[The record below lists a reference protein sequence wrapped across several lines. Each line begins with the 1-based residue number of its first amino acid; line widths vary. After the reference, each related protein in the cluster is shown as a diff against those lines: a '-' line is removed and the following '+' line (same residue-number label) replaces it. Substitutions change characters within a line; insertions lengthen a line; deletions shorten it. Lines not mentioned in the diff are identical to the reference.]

1 MITFKAEFRKGVE
14 IYFFTYTY
22 GDSSFKLGN
31 NNLIK
36 FLKLVFGWKDRSQ
49 LNIKSKYIDY
59 LREMR
64 ALSGRYDAFA
74 SYPAFIVD
82 TFTTVFLSLKE
93 NAESNG
99 VTVTVDELSQ
109 AVLNLEAKIKEF
121 EKKQELG
128 AYIFFKRGESQKN
141 LVANYGSI
149 RNWTGDTIW
158 RWTLKSNTSTSLGL
172 AFDIVDILKGEV
184 EGFKVTEEL
193 IEEYLLK
200 EYAPN

>member
-31 NNLIK
+31 DNLIK

-49 LNIKSKYIDY
+49 LNIKGKYIEF
-59 LREMR
+59 LREIR

-74 SYPAFIVD
+74 SYPAFITD

-121 EKKQELG
+121 EKKKEIG
-128 AYIFFKRGESQKN
+128 AYIFFKKGESQRN
-141 LVANYGSI
+141 LVANYGSM
-149 RNWTGDTIW
+149 RSWTGDTMW
-158 RWTLKSNTSTSLGL
+158 RWSLKSNTNTSFGL

-193 IEEYLLK
+193 IEEYL
-200 EYAPN
+200 YAPN

>member
-31 NNLIK
+31 DNLIK

-74 SYPAFIVD
+74 SYPAFIAD

-93 NAESNG
+93 NAENNG

-121 EKKQELG
+121 EKKKEIG
-128 AYIFFKRGESQKN
+128 AYIFFKKGDSQKN
-141 LVANYGSI
+141 LVANFDSI
-149 RNWTGDTIW
+149 RNWAGDNLW
-158 RWTLKSNTSTSLGL
+158 RWSLRAGTSTSLGL

-193 IEEYLLK
+193 IEEYL
-200 EYAPN
+200 YAPN

>member
-1 MITFKAEFRKGVE
+1 MTTFKDEFRKGVE

-31 NNLIK
+31 DNLIK

-49 LNIKSKYIDY
+49 LNIKGKYIEF
-59 LREMR
+59 LREIR

-74 SYPAFIVD
+74 SYPAFITD

-121 EKKQELG
+121 EKKKEIG
-128 AYIFFKRGESQKN
+128 AYIFFKKGESQRN
-141 LVANYGSI
+141 LVANYGSM
-149 RNWTGDTIW
+149 RNWTGDTMW
-158 RWTLKSNTSTSLGL
+158 RWTLKSTISTSLGL

-193 IEEYLLK
+193 VEEYL
-200 EYAPN
+200 YAPN

>member
-1 MITFKAEFRKGVE
+1 MITFKAEFRKGIE

-31 NNLIK
+31 DNLIK

-49 LNIKSKYIDY
+49 LNIKGKYIEF
-59 LREMR
+59 LREIR

-74 SYPAFIVD
+74 SYPAFITD

-109 AVLNLEAKIKEF
+109 AILNLETKIKEF
-121 EKKQELG
+121 EKEKEAG
-128 AYIFFKRGESQKN
+128 AYIFFKKGDSQKN
-141 LVANYGSI
+141 LVANYDLI
-149 RNWTGDTIW
+149 RNWTREPMW
-158 RWTLKSNTSTSLGL
+158 RWSLRANTSTSLGL
-172 AFDIVDILKGEV
+172 AFGIVDILKGEV

-193 IEEYLLK
+193 IEEYL
-200 EYAPN
+200 YAPN

>member
-1 MITFKAEFRKGVE
+1 MITFKAEFRKGIE

-31 NNLIK
+31 DNLTK
-36 FLKLVFGWKDRSQ
+36 FLKLVFGWKDRSYI
-49 LNIKSKYIDY
+49 NIKSKYIEF
-59 LREMR
+59 LREMS

-74 SYPAFIVD
+74 SYPAFIPD
-82 TFTTVFLSLKE
+82 AFTSVFLKLKE
-93 NAESNG
+93 NAENNG
-99 VTVTVDELSQ
+99 ATVTIDEMSQ

-121 EKKQELG
+121 EKIKETG
-128 AYIFFKRGESQKN
+128 AYVFFKRGESQRN
-141 LVANYGSI
+141 LVANYGSM
-149 RNWTGDTIW
+149 RNWAGENI
-158 RWTLKSNTSTSLGL
+158 LKWFLRSAITTTLGL
-172 AFDIVDILKGEV
+172 AFDIVGILKGEV

>member
-31 NNLIK
+31 DNLIK

-64 ALSGRYDAFA
+64 ALSRRYDAFA
-74 SYPAFIVD
+74 SYPAFIAD

-93 NAESNG
+93 NAENNG
-99 VTVTVDELSQ
+99 VTVIVDELSQ
-109 AVLNLEAKIKEF
+109 AVLNLEAKIEEF
-121 EKKQELG
+121 EKKKEIG

-141 LVANYGSI
+141 LVANYGSM
-149 RNWTGDTIW
+149 RNWTGDTMW

-193 IEEYLLK
+193 IEEYL
-200 EYAPN
+200 YAPN

>member
-1 MITFKAEFRKGVE
+1 MITFKAEFRKGIE
-14 IYFFTYTY
+14 IYSFVYTY

-31 NNLIK
+31 DNLIK

-49 LNIKSKYIDY
+49 LNIKGKYIEF
-59 LREMR
+59 LREIR

-74 SYPAFIVD
+74 SYPAFITD

-121 EKKQELG
+121 EKKKEIG
-128 AYIFFKRGESQKN
+128 AYIFFKKGESQRN
-141 LVANYGSI
+141 LVANYGSM
-149 RNWTGDTIW
+149 RSWTGDTMW
-158 RWTLKSNTSTSLGL
+158 RWSLKSNTNTSLGL

>member
-31 NNLIK
+31 DNLIK

-49 LNIKSKYIDY
+49 LNIKSKYIEF
-59 LREMR
+59 LREMS

-74 SYPAFIVD
+74 SYPAFIPD
-82 TFTTVFLSLKE
+82 AFTSVFLKLKE
-93 NAESNG
+93 NAENNG
-99 VTVTVDELSQ
+99 ATVTIDEVSQ
-109 AVLNLEAKIKEF
+109 AVLNLENKIKEF
-121 EKKQELG
+121 ENKKEIG
-128 AYIFFKRGESQKN
+128 AYIFFKKGESQKN
-141 LVANYGSI
+141 LVANYGSM
-149 RNWTGDTIW
+149 RNWTGDTMW

-193 IEEYLLK
+193 IEEYL
-200 EYAPN
+200 YAPN

>member
-31 NNLIK
+31 DNLIK

-74 SYPAFIVD
+74 SYPAFIAD

-99 VTVTVDELSQ
+99 VTVTVDEVSQ

-121 EKKQELG
+121 ENKKEIG
-128 AYIFFKRGESQKN
+128 AYIFFKKGDSQKN
-141 LVANYGSI
+141 LVVNYDLM
-149 RNWTGDTIW
+149 RNWAGENI
-158 RWTLKSNTSTSLGL
+158 LKWYLRSAITTALGL
-172 AFDIVDILKGEV
+172 AFDIVGILKGEV

>member
-31 NNLIK
+31 DNLIK

-49 LNIKSKYIDY
+49 LNIKGKYIEF
-59 LREMR
+59 LREIR

-74 SYPAFIVD
+74 SYPAFITD

-121 EKKQELG
+121 EKKKEIG
-128 AYIFFKRGESQKN
+128 AYIFFKKGESQRN
-141 LVANYGSI
+141 LVANYGSM
-149 RNWTGDTIW
+149 RSWTGDTMW
-158 RWTLKSNTSTSLGL
+158 RWSLKSNTNTSLRL

-193 IEEYLLK
+193 IEEYL
-200 EYAPN
+200 YAPN

>member
-31 NNLIK
+31 DNLIK

-74 SYPAFIVD
+74 SYPAFIAD

-99 VTVTVDELSQ
+99 VTVIVDELSQ

-121 EKKQELG
+121 EKKKETG
-128 AYIFFKRGESQKN
+128 AYIFFKKGDSQKN
-141 LVANYGSI
+141 LVVNYDLM
-149 RNWTGDTIW
+149 RNWAEEHI
-158 RWTLKSNTSTSLGL
+158 LKWYLRSSITTALGL
-172 AFDIVDILKGEV
+172 AFDIVGVLKGEV

>member
-31 NNLIK
+31 DNLIK

-49 LNIKSKYIDY
+49 LNIKGKYIEF
-59 LREMR
+59 LREIR

-74 SYPAFIVD
+74 SYPAFITD

-121 EKKQELG
+121 EKKKEIG
-128 AYIFFKRGESQKN
+128 AYIFFKKGESQRN
-141 LVANYGSI
+141 LVANYGSM
-149 RNWTGDTIW
+149 RSWTGDTMW
-158 RWTLKSNTSTSLGL
+158 RWSLKSNTNTSLGL
-172 AFDIVDILKGEV
+172 AFDIVDIFKGEV

-193 IEEYLLK
+193 IEEYL
-200 EYAPN
+200 YAPN